1 MASGQADV
9 LRALGRY
16 LDEQGATGVEIVNR
30 ETYLEVSWDQRDE
43 GSDAQAQRSYV
54 EQELEELR
62 AQAREM
68 RQVGAGNPVGSL
80 AELLRTL
87 GQELDDED
95 IDVNMIVQEFDGF
108 LVTGIAGDRYFRQL
122 YERSELLAA
131 AERRRVERGQTG
143 SPASS

>member
-30 ETYLEVSWDQRDE
+30 ETYLEVSWEQRAE
-43 GSDAQAQRSYV
+43 GPDAQAQRSYV
-54 EQELEELR
+54 EQELDELR

-68 RQVGAGNPVGSL
+68 RQGGAGNPVGSL

-95 IDVNMIVQEFDGF
+95 IDVNMIVQESDGF
-108 LVTGIAGDRYFRQL
+108 LVTGIVGDRYFRQL
-122 YERSELLAA
+122 YERAELLAA
-131 AERRRVERGQTG
+131 ADRRRVERGQTG

>member
-30 ETYLEVSWDQRDE
+30 ETYLAVSWDQRA
-43 GSDAQAQRSYV
+43 AQGEAQQRSYV

-68 RQVGAGNPVGSL
+68 RQGGAGNPAGSL

-87 GQELDDED
+87 GQELDTED
-95 IDVNMIVQEFDGF
+95 IDVNMIVQEADGF
-108 LVTGIAGDRYFRQL
+108 RVTGIAGGSYFRQL
-122 YERSELLAA
+122 FETSELLAA
-131 AERRRVERGQTG
+131 AERRRVERGQAG
-143 SPASS
+143 APASS